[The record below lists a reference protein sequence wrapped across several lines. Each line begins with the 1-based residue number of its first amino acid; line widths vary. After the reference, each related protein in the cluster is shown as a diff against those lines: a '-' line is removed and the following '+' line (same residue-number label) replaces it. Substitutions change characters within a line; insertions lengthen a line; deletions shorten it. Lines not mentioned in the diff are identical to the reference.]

1 MSTLNQPLPPLRSGR
16 RARGSG
22 LWNRSKLYIVLML
35 LMLPALAS
43 LLVFTYY
50 PQFGA
55 IKYSFYNWDGDSTV
69 EFVGL
74 KNYMEAFFTDAK
86 FWTSFQLVLILLA
99 ANIVK
104 MWPAIIVAIVIH
116 RLRSE
121 RWQYIYRVLFV
132 VPMIIPAIVS
142 LLVWKSFFDAGNGAL
157 NVFLNATGLMRVLNW
172 LDKVMSGLSAT
183 PVATWVRNDFMI
195 GGLHGLWWMVVLGM
209 VLVVVRMVSG
219 SIFRGRRLA
228 GGRMISSAAMTL
240 LISAP
245 VIALLTCVWPSNP
258 IGAFEAGSLG
268 YATPAWLGNQNL
280 VIPSIIFWG
289 FPWVGTVGV
298 LLYLAGLQNISTD
311 VYEAADLD
319 GVGSVRKLFYIELP
333 LILTQVRINLIFLT
347 IGTVSDYGFFLL
359 LLGPDGGPG
368 GKGMVPGLYMYQSAF
383 IEQRFGYACALGM
396 ILCVIL
402 LFITILYQRYVKVD
416 K

>member
-1 MSTLNQPLPPLRSGR
+1 
-16 RARGSG
+16 
-22 LWNRSKLYIVLML
+22 
-35 LMLPALAS
+35 
-43 LLVFTYY
+43 
-50 PQFGA
+50 
-55 IKYSFYNWDGDSTV
+55 
-69 EFVGL
+69 
-74 KNYMEAFFTDAK
+74 MEAFFTDAK